1 MFAIPQLTHL
11 QYLHT
16 MKLRS
21 YLGRETKSM
30 FKISAFAKMSGISI
44 KTLRYYDELGILK
57 PSAVD
62 ESSGYRFYSADQL
75 LTVERIRAYKELGL
89 TLEQIAP
96 LLQDEGTP
104 GTAAGTLAMKRAD
117 LETAIQE
124 AQRQLEEIDR
134 RMQRLEQVGAAAVD
148 GSEAVTLREL
158 QPQWAASVRD
168 TIPRQDL
175 CLLVNEVRD
184 YVMANGCGT
193 ADGPLILLWHDAG
206 GNGEREV
213 IDIEVAFPLEEP
225 TPERGR
231 VRIVE
236 LPGYETAASLIHDC
250 NPYAAHCPAAAH
262 VMAWAASQG
271 YEPLPGEPVRE
282 VYIAAERDMYGKFR
296 RSEVFLPLRG
306 TL

>member
-1 MFAIPQLTHL
+1 MFAIPQLTQL
-11 QYLHT
+11 LYLHT

-62 ESSGYRFYSADQL
+62 ESSGYRYYSADHL
-75 LTVERIRAYKELGL
+75 LTVERIRAFKELGL

-96 LLQDEGTP
+96 LLQEVGTP
-104 GTAAGTLAMKRAD
+104 GTAADTLAMKRAD

-124 AQRQLEEIDR
+124 AQRQLKEIDR
-134 RMQRLEQVGAAAVD
+134 RMQRLEQVGAAAVE
-148 GSEAVTLREL
+148 GPEAVTLREL

-184 YVMANGCGT
+184 YVMAGGCGT
-193 ADGPLILLWHDAG
+193 ADGPLILSGMTRAGKAKGKSLTLRWHFHWRNQLRSAG
-206 GNGEREV
+206 
-213 IDIEVAFPLEEP
+213 
-225 TPERGR
+225 
-231 VRIVE
+231 
-236 LPGYETAASLIHDC
+236 AS
-250 NPYAAHCPAAAH
+250 
-262 VMAWAASQG
+262 AS
-271 YEPLPGEPVRE
+271 
-282 VYIAAERDMYGKFR
+282 
-296 RSEVFLPLRG
+296 
-306 TL
+306 